1 MWLVPWAKLWS
12 RPYPIPPS
20 KQSIYRSRLLIFI
33 PHLTFEIS
41 HIPNP
46 ASILSAI
53 PHTAKSMLGPSG
65 LRFLR
70 WMALSAA
77 LWTTDHSCWDT
88 IQPITWFIVVSE
100 RFRMISSRMFR
111 IHLVIGCFKVLCF
124 GQHIPQGNHPRKSR
138 ENNRGEEN
146 NTSVSVRPECPSCH

>member
-20 KQSIYRSRLLIFI
+20 K
-33 PHLTFEIS
+33 HIS
-41 HIPNP
+41 VSPSYFHP
-46 ASILSAI
+46 ASHLWNFSYPKSCLDLSVI
-53 PHTAKSMLGPSG
+53 SHTAKSMLGPSG

-111 IHLVIGCFKVLCF
+111 IHLVIGCFNVLCF